1 MKVTREAAAAS
12 RERILESAARLFR
25 ERGLEGIGVADL
37 MRDAGLT
44 HGGFYGHFASKDEL
58 KAAACAR
65 ALSRSV
71 DKWTQVIESE
81 EAPVAALAKSYLSA
95 RHRDDPGRGCAIA
108 AIGSDVAREGPAV
121 RHAITAGLRS
131 LLDLLARV
139 SPGKSR
145 AARRRKAVATYA
157 SLVGA
162 IVLARAVDD
171 AKLSDEILHA
181 VAAEM
186 RT

>member
-1 MKVTREAAAAS
+1 M
-12 RERILESAARLFR
+12 
-25 ERGLEGIGVADL
+25 
-37 MRDAGLT
+37 
-44 HGGFYGHFASKDEL
+44 
-58 KAAACAR
+58 
-65 ALSRSV
+65 
-71 DKWTQVIESE
+71 DKWTHVVESQ

-95 RHRDDPGRGCAIA
+95 RHRDDPGRGCALA

-121 RHAITAGLRS
+121 RRVVTAGLRS
-131 LLDLLARV
+131 LLDLLARA

-145 AARRRKAVATYA
+145 AARRRKAIATYA

-181 VAAEM
+181 VAAEI